1 MTAEEFLEAGVER
14 FIDDLRAFVRIPSIS
29 TDPAHAGAI
38 GEAARFVAAR
48 MERAGLENVA
58 ILPTAGHPLVHADW
72 LHAGDAPTVLVYGHY
87 DVQPP
92 DPLED
97 WASPPFEP
105 EVRDGRL
112 YGRGVSDDKGP
123 VLIPLNVAEAFLQ
136 TSGRLPVNLKFV
148 IEGEEELGSAHLAA
162 GVRRHRDR
170 LKADVV
176 LSADGA
182 QWRPDLVTVNVAN
195 RGIVTLDVSL
205 TTAGKDLHSGR
216 YGGTVANAA
225 HALARLVASLH
236 DETGRIAVA
245 GFYDDVRSLTNAE
258 RVAMAAIPFDEA
270 AYLAAIGAEAGT
282 GEPGFT
288 TLERQWL
295 RPTLDVNGLGSG
307 YRGPG
312 VKTVIP
318 HRAHAK
324 ISCRLVPDQTPKRV
338 RALLVRHCERHAP
351 PGSRLAFADDGV
363 GMPPARVQEDHPALA
378 VVEEVLEEVRGTRP
392 LRVRMGSSIPI
403 GGIFRTELGIE
414 TVFLSFST
422 ADEDFHAPNEFFRL
436 SSFRDGLVAW
446 VRCFE
451 RLGQQTAAHYA
462 PFRHVAQRRE

>member
-1 MTAEEFLEAGVER
+1 MTPERFLEANVDR
-14 FIDDLRAFVRIPSIS
+14 FVDELGAFVRIPSIS
-29 TDPAHAGAI
+29 TDPAYAGAI
-38 GEAARFVAAR
+38 DEAVRFVAAR
-48 MERAGLENVA
+48 MESAGLENVA
-58 ILPTAGHPLVHADW
+58 ILATEGHPLVYADW

-87 DVQPP
+87 DVQPA

-97 WASPPFEP
+97 WTSPPFEP

-123 VLIPLNVAEAFLQ
+123 MLIPLQVTEAFLGAR
-136 TSGRLPVNLKFV
+136 GRLPVNLKFV
-148 IEGEEELGSAHLAA
+148 IEGEEEMGSAHLAA

-182 QWRPDLVTVNVAN
+182 QWRPDLVTVNVAC
-195 RGIVTLDVSL
+195 RGVVTLDLSL

-225 HALARLVASLH
+225 HALASLVASLH
-236 DETGRIAVA
+236 DDTGRVAVA
-245 GFYDDVRSLTNAE
+245 GFYDDVRPPTQAE
-258 RVAMAAIPFDEA
+258 REGMAGIPFDET
-270 AYLAAIGAEAGT
+270 AYLAAIDAEAGI
-282 GEPGFT
+282 GEPGYT
-288 TLERQWL
+288 TLERQWI

-307 YRGPG
+307 YQGPG

-324 ISCRLVPDQTPKRV
+324 ISCRLVPDQTPERI

-351 PGSRLAFADDGV
+351 RGASIAFADDGV
-363 GMPPARVQEDHPALA
+363 GMPPARVREDHPALA
-378 VVEEVLEEVRGTRP
+378 VVEAALEEVRGARP

-436 SSFRDGLVAW
+436 SSLRIGHTAW
-446 VRCFE
+446 ARCFA
-451 RLGQQTAAHYA
+451 RLGRQTAEDYA
-462 PFRHVAQRRE
+462 PFRHAP